1 MSSLSFA
8 LGKKAQRLPKR
19 RRPAF
24 PMIALAVLFSLLAL
38 LPPGFVIAVGVDTG
52 WETIRA
58 LVFRP
63 RVAELLSNT
72 LWLIALTV
80 PLCIA
85 LGVGLAWLT
94 ERTLLAGRRLWS
106 VLAVAPLAI
115 PAFVQSYAWV
125 SAVPAMHG
133 LSAGVFLSLLAYYPF
148 IYMPVAAVLRRLDP
162 TLEDVAASLGTPPW
176 RIFFRVVLPQL
187 RLAICGGALLVALHL
202 LAEFGLFAMVRSVPQ
217 SIKLGL
223 TASIG
228 LFVAVLGFR
237 NAGLVLANA
246 KTNALMLGDFLSP
259 GALVALCGLFL
270 AIALQARKIPGSI
283 LWAILFAT
291 LVGIPMGVTRLP
303 GSFIDM
309 PHSLT
314 PVLGQIDMLGALNI
328 AFLPFLFV
336 FFASE
341 FFSTMGTTLAVGGE
355 AGLLDEEGNMPHINR
370 PFMVDSIAAA
380 VGPWLGIPAATAL
393 IESSAAAEAGG
404 KTGLTALS
412 AAMMFLLML
421 LFTPVALMIP
431 KEATAPALILIG
443 LNMFSGLRKVD
454 LANFTDGLPVLMM
467 VMITLIA
474 NSFGT
479 GIAGGLL
486 FYVVIKTIAGKWREI
501 PIGLWILAIP
511 LVYYFATLVKH

>member
-1 MSSLSFA
+1 MADNTLHSSARANWLERRFA
-8 LGKKAQRLPKR
+8 LRSRGGTLRTEC
-19 RRPAF
+19 
-24 PMIALAVLFSLLAL
+24 LAGITGFLAAAYLLVVIPGLLAIGGMDKGAATTGTILVFVVGSLLMAFYAN
-38 LPPGFVIAVGVDTG
+38 LPFIVGPGIGG
-52 WETIRA
+52 S
-58 LVFRP
+58 
-63 RVAELLSNT
+63 VAE
-72 LWLIALTV
+72 
-80 PLCIA
+80 
-85 LGVGLAWLT
+85 
-94 ERTLLAGRRLWS
+94 
-106 VLAVAPLAI
+106 
-115 PAFVQSYAWV
+115 
-125 SAVPAMHG
+125 
-133 LSAGVFLSLLAYYPF
+133 
-148 IYMPVAAVLRRLDP
+148 
-162 TLEDVAASLGTPPW
+162 
-176 RIFFRVVLPQL
+176 VVT
-187 RLAICGGALLVALHL
+187 
-202 LAEFGLFAMVRSVPQ
+202 RSVPQ

-246 KTNALMLGDFLSP
+246 KTNALMLGDFLAP

-270 AIALQARKIPGSI
+270 AIALQARKVPGAI
-283 LWAILFAT
+283 LWAILCAT
-291 LVGIPMGVTRLP
+291 LVGIPFGVTKLP
-303 GSFIDM
+303 THFIDA
-309 PHSLT
+309 PHSLA
-314 PVLGQIDMLGALNI
+314 PVLGQVDLLGALNI

-355 AGLLDEEGNMPHINR
+355 AGLLDEEGNMPQINR

-380 VGPWLGIPAATAL
+380 LGPWVGIPAATAL

-412 AAMMFLLML
+412 AAVMFLLML

-454 LANFTDGLPVLMM
+454 LANFTDGLPVLMT

-486 FYVVIKTIAGKWREI
+486 FYIVIKAIAGKWREI
-501 PIGLWILAIP
+501 PIGLWVLAVP
-511 LVYYFATLVKH
+511 LVYYFATLVRH

>member
-1 MSSLSFA
+1 MADNTLQSPTASSWLERRFALHSRGSSLRTECLAGITGFLA
-8 LGKKAQRLPKR
+8 AAYLLVVIPGL
-19 RRPAF
+19 
-24 PMIALAVLFSLLAL
+24 LAVGGMDKGA
-38 LPPGFVIAVGVDTG
+38 ATTG
-52 WETIRA
+52 TI
-58 LVFRP
+58 LVF
-63 RVAELLSNT
+63 
-72 LWLIALTV
+72 
-80 PLCIA
+80 
-85 LGVGLAWLT
+85 VGG
-94 ERTLLAGRRLWS
+94 TLLM
-106 VLAVAPLAI
+106 
-115 PAFVQSYAWV
+115 AFYAN
-125 SAVPAMHG
+125 
-133 LSAGVFLSLLAYYPF
+133 LPF
-148 IYMPVAAVLRRLDP
+148 IVGPGIGGWQIG
-162 TLEDVAASLGTPPW
+162 LGIACW
-176 RIFFRVVLPQL
+176 SGILFF
-187 RLAICGGALLVALHL
+187 LLTK
-202 LAEFGLFAMVRSVPQ
+202 FGLREVVTRSVPQ

-246 KTNALMLGDFLSP
+246 KTNSLMLGDFMAP

-270 AIALQARKIPGSI
+270 AIALQARRIPGAI

-291 LVGIPMGVTRLP
+291 LVGIPVGVTRLP
-303 GSFIDM
+303 THFIDM
-309 PHSLT
+309 PHSLA
-314 PVLGQIDMLGALNI
+314 PVLGHVDMLGALNI

-380 VGPWLGIPAATAL
+380 IGPWLGIPAATAL

-412 AAMMFLLML
+412 AAVMFLLML

-486 FYVVIKTIAGKWREI
+486 FYIVIKAIAGKWREI
-501 PIGLWILAIP
+501 PVGLWILAIP

>member
-1 MSSLSFA
+1 MADNTLHSSTQGSWLERRFA
-8 LGKKAQRLPKR
+8 LYSRGSTLRTECLAGITGFLAAAYLLVVIPGL
-19 RRPAF
+19 
-24 PMIALAVLFSLLAL
+24 LAVGGMDKGAATTGTILVFVGGTLLMAFYAN
-38 LPPGFVIAVGVDTG
+38 LPFIVGPGIGGSVLVGVT
-52 WETIRA
+52 
-58 LVFRP
+58 
-63 RVAELLSNT
+63 
-72 LWLIALTV
+72 
-80 PLCIA
+80 
-85 LGVGLAWLT
+85 
-94 ERTLLAGRRLWS
+94 LAGSEGIGWQIGLGIACWS
-106 VLAVAPLAI
+106 GIL
-115 PAFVQSYAWV
+115 F
-125 SAVPAMHG
+125 
-133 LSAGVFLSLLAYYPF
+133 FLLT
-148 IYMPVAAVLRRLDP
+148 R
-162 TLEDVAASLGTPPW
+162 
-176 RIFFRVVLPQL
+176 
-187 RLAICGGALLVALHL
+187 
-202 LAEFGLFAMVRSVPQ
+202 FGLREVVTRSVPQ

-314 PVLGQIDMLGALNI
+314 PVLGQIDMLGA
-328 AFLPFLFV
+328 FLPFLFV

-412 AAMMFLLML
+412 AAVMFLLML

>member
-1 MSSLSFA
+1 MADNSVNAPAPGSWLQRRFQLHARRSTVKSECLAGVTGFLAAAYLLVVIPGLLAVGGMDKGAATTGTILVFVAGTLLMAFYGNLPFIVGPGIGGSVLVGVTLAGSEGISWQIGLGIACWSGILFFA
-8 LGKKAQRLPKR
+8 L
-19 RRPAF
+19 
-24 PMIALAVLFSLLAL
+24 
-38 LPPGFVIAVGVDTG
+38 
-52 WETIRA
+52 
-58 LVFRP
+58 
-63 RVAELLSNT
+63 T
-72 LWLIALTV
+72 L
-80 PLCIA
+80 
-85 LGVGLAWLT
+85 
-94 ERTLLAGRRLWS
+94 
-106 VLAVAPLAI
+106 
-115 PAFVQSYAWV
+115 
-125 SAVPAMHG
+125 
-133 LSAGVFLSLLAYYPF
+133 
-148 IYMPVAAVLRRLDP
+148 
-162 TLEDVAASLGTPPW
+162 
-176 RIFFRVVLPQL
+176 
-187 RLAICGGALLVALHL
+187 
-202 LAEFGLFAMVRSVPQ
+202 FGLREVVTRSVPQ

-237 NAGLVLANA
+237 NSGLVLANA
-246 KTNALMLGDFLSP
+246 KSNALMLGDFTAP
-259 GALVALCGLFL
+259 GALVALAGLFL
-270 AIALQARKIPGSI
+270 AIALQARKIPGAI

-291 LVGIPMGVTRLP
+291 LIGIPFGVTQLP
-303 GSFIDM
+303 ARFIAA
-309 PHSLT
+309 PHALT
-314 PVLGQIDMLGALNI
+314 PVWAQVDMLGALNI

-355 AGLLDEEGNMPHINR
+355 AGLLDEHGNMPQINR

-380 VGPWLGIPAATAL
+380 LGPWVGIPAATAL

-404 KTGLTALS
+404 KTGLTSL
-412 AAMMFLLML
+412 AAAVMFLLML

-486 FYVVIKTIAGKWREI
+486 FYIIIKAIAGKWREV
-501 PIGLWILAIP
+501 PAGLYLLAIP
-511 LVYYFATLVKH
+511 LVYYFATLVRH